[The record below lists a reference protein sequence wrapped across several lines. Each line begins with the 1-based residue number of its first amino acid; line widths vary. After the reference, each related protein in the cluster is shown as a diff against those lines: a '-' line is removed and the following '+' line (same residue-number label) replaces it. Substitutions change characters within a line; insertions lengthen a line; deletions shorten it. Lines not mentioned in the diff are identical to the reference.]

1 MSPTTNSPR
10 LIDVARRAGVSPASV
25 SRVINQ
31 TGPVSEALRAQV
43 EAAMSELGYEPKR
56 MVASTPPLLSEH
68 TLALLIMDTVN
79 PFFHEIAEGAQQEA
93 DRDGLFCVLINTTA
107 DPTYQQRILDT
118 LSQHRLEA
126 VIACGTTLSPQTW
139 IDFYERTHVP
149 LVVMNLR
156 VSHPEIYSIVVNFE
170 SAARRAAQHLL
181 DLGHTR
187 IGYLGGPAGAEHSH
201 QRLRGI
207 ELALAERGLK
217 MLPHWRPETV
227 QSMEGAF
234 QGMSNIL
241 DLPPDDRPTA
251 VVVYNDFLALG
262 ALNAI
267 RAHGLRVPDDISI
280 VSFDDIPIAAHTNPP
295 LTTIAVPKAR
305 MGRIAV
311 RWLRQ
316 QLRSGGSP
324 KGGYSQLES
333 PLIVRESTAPVT
345 RRVN

>member
-1 MSPTTNSPR
+1 MSQTTNSPR
-10 LIDVARRAGVSPASV
+10 LIDVARRAGVSLASA

-43 EAAMSELGYEPKR
+43 EAAMAELGYEPR
-56 MVASTPPLLSEH
+56 RTAPLPLLSEH

-93 DRDGLFCVLINTTA
+93 DRDGLFSVLINTTA
-107 DPTYQQRILDT
+107 DPAYQQRVLDT
-118 LSQHRLEA
+118 LSKHRLEA
-126 VIACGTTLSPQTW
+126 VIACGSSLPPQAW
-139 IDFYERTHVP
+139 IDFYELARLP

-187 IGYLGGPAGAEHSH
+187 IGYLPGPAGAEHTQ

-207 ELALAERGLK
+207 ELALAERGLAL
-217 MLPHWRPETV
+217 LPHWRPEMV

-234 QGMSNIL
+234 QSMSNIL

-262 ALNAI
+262 ALNAV

-280 VSFDDIPIAAHTNPP
+280 ISFDDIPIAAHTNPP

-316 QLRSGGSP
+316 QLRSDGPP
-324 KGGYSQLES
+324 KGGYTQLES
-333 PLIVRESTAPVT
+333 PLIVRESTAPLRD
-345 RRVN
+345 RR